1 MGFARWRFLVAGRF
15 FEAKRGDENQKPETR
30 NQKLRAMSERRI
42 GVYGGTFDPLHNG
55 HLEVARAVVRYFD
68 LDELLI
74 VPAHR
79 PPHKHSRPI
88 SDAYHRYTMAVLATL
103 DEAQLKVSTVE
114 LEAPDRPYTFET
126 MQRLREAFGPQAV
139 LFFVMG
145 ADSFEEINLWRE
157 PARILDSAN
166 VIVITRPRHTLS
178 ISHLPARLAAN
189 LLDWR
194 GGRVETAAPPV
205 AGGVYLTDA
214 VNVDISSTEIR
225 RRVRD
230 GEPFDDDVPPRVAD
244 YIRKY
249 ELYKR

>member
-1 MGFARWRFLVAGRF
+1 
-15 FEAKRGDENQKPETR
+15 
-30 NQKLRAMSERRI
+30 MSERRI
-42 GVYGGTFDPLHNG
+42 GVYGGTFDPIHNG
-55 HLEVARAVVRYFD
+55 HLEVARAVECNFD

-79 PPHKHSRPI
+79 PPHKTSRSI

-103 DEAQLKVSTVE
+103 DEARLKVSTVE
-114 LEAPDRPYTFET
+114 LETPDRPYTFET
-126 MQRLREAFGPQAV
+126 MQRLRERFGPQAS

-166 VIVITRPRHTLS
+166 IVVITRPRHA
-178 ISHLPARLAAN
+178 ISQTHLPARFAAN
-189 LLDWR
+189 LCDLRD
-194 GGRVETAAPPV
+194 GRVDGRAPSV
-205 AGGVYLTDA
+205 AGGVFLTDY
-214 VNVDISSTEIR
+214 VNADITSTEIR

-230 GEPFDDDVPPRVAD
+230 GEPIDDQVPPRVAD

-249 ELYKR
+249 ALYRQKTNES

>member
-1 MGFARWRFLVAGRF
+1 
-15 FEAKRGDENQKPETR
+15 
-30 NQKLRAMSERRI
+30 MSERRI
-42 GVYGGTFDPLHNG
+42 GVYGGTFDPIHNG
-55 HLEVARAVVRYFD
+55 HLEVARAVVRNFN

-79 PPHKHSRPI
+79 PPHKNSRSI

-103 DEAQLKVSTVE
+103 DDARLKVSTIE

-126 MQRLREAFGPQAV
+126 MQRLRKAFGSQAK

-166 VIVITRPRHTLS
+166 IIAMTRPGHTVS
-178 ISHLPARLAAN
+178 IAHLPARFAAN
-189 LLDWR
+189 LLDLR
-194 GGRVETAAPPV
+194 GSRVETAARPV
-205 AGGVYLTDA
+205 AGDVYLTDV
-214 VNVDISSTEIR
+214 VNVDISATEIR

-230 GEPFDDDVPPRVAD
+230 GEPFDDEVPPRVAD

-249 ELYKR
+249 ALYRQ

>member
-1 MGFARWRFLVAGRF
+1 
-15 FEAKRGDENQKPETR
+15 
-30 NQKLRAMSERRI
+30 MSERRI
-42 GVYGGTFDPLHNG
+42 GIYGGTFDPIHNG
-55 HLEVARAVVRYFD
+55 HLEIARAVVRNFD

-79 PPHKHSRPI
+79 PPHKNSRSI

-103 DEAQLKVSTVE
+103 DEARLKVSTVE

-126 MQRLREAFGPQAV
+126 MQRLREGFGSQAK

-157 PARILDSAN
+157 PAQILDSAN
-166 VIVITRPRHTLS
+166 IIVITRPRHAVS
-178 ISHLPARLAAN
+178 IAHLPARFAAN
-189 LLDWR
+189 LFDLR
-194 GGRVETAAPPV
+194 GSRVETAAPPA
-205 AGGVYLTDA
+205 AGGVYLIDY

-249 ELYKR
+249 KLYKR

>member
-1 MGFARWRFLVAGRF
+1 
-15 FEAKRGDENQKPETR
+15 
-30 NQKLRAMSERRI
+30 MSERRI
-42 GVYGGTFDPLHNG
+42 GVYGGTFDPIHNG
-55 HLEVARAVVRYFD
+55 HLEVARAVVRNFN

-79 PPHKHSRPI
+79 PPHKNSRSI
-88 SDAYHRYTMAVLATL
+88 SDAHHRYTMAVLATL
-103 DEAQLKVSTVE
+103 DDARLKVSTIE

-126 MQRLREAFGPQAV
+126 MQRLRGVFGSQAN

-157 PARILDSAN
+157 PARILDSASI
-166 VIVITRPRHTLS
+166 IVITRPRHAVS
-178 ISHLPARLAAN
+178 IAHLPARFAAN
-189 LLDWR
+189 LFDLR
-194 GGRVETAAPPV
+194 GSRIETAVPPA
-205 AGGVYLTDA
+205 AGGVYLTDV

-230 GEPFDDDVPPRVAD
+230 SEPFDDEVPPRVAD

-249 ELYKR
+249 ALYRQ